1 MSRRR
6 LAKSEGWRRTH
17 EKDAQVRAARR
28 EGYRSRAAY
37 KLLELDAR
45 LNLLFDGAK
54 VADLGA
60 APGGWSQVAAAKVGK
75 RGAVAAADLL
85 PMPSLAGVQ
94 FFCGD
99 VFSETTLVEL
109 SAALG
114 GNADVVLSDMS
125 PNLSGVAAADQA
137 KMADLARAAADFAL
151 RILGGEGG
159 LLMKV
164 FHGDE
169 LAAARDYVGR
179 RFDESRLLQAR
190 VSRSASRE
198 AYLFARRPKM

>member
-85 PMPSLAGVQ
+85 PMPSLAGCN
-94 FFCGD
+94 FFAAM
-99 VFSETTLVEL
+99 FFPKTLWRNCPPRWAGMPML
-109 SAALG
+109 FCRICRRIFR
-114 GNADVVLSDMS
+114 
-125 PNLSGVAAADQA
+125 GVAAADQA
-137 KMADLARAAADFAL
+137 KMAELARAAADFAL